1 MGLMKIVVRR
11 FMQIEKWLAVIFLVN
26 GLFTYANAQSFL
38 KEQSKY
44 ARVQNAI
51 ETKHKLIFENLKTHH
66 LTSDNFN
73 LLITV
78 FKAEMKL
85 LLYAKSKTATTY
97 TLIATYDIC
106 AGSGE
111 LGPKRAYGDNQVP
124 EGFYYINRYNPASN
138 YYLSLGISYPNA
150 SDKIKS
156 KAKNMGGDIFIH
168 GNCVTI
174 GCMPMTDDK
183 IKEIYLY
190 AMYAHNNGQT
200 QIPVYIFPFKMD
212 DKNFENYKLKNKTN
226 VALIRF
232 WQNIKIGYD
241 KFFQSQRQLNV
252 TVDTNGKYVFK

>member
-1 MGLMKIVVRR
+1 MKVVGYRC
-11 FMQIEKWLAVIFLVN
+11 MQFEKWLA
-26 GLFTYANAQSFL
+26 LFFVVHMILPCANAQSFL
-38 KEQSKY
+38 KKQSKY
-44 ARVQNAI
+44 VRVQNAI
-51 ETKHKLIFENLKTHH
+51 EAKHKLIVENLKVHH
-66 LTSDNFN
+66 LALDNFN
-73 LLITV
+73 LLVTV
-78 FKAEMKL
+78 FKAEKKL

-190 AMYAHNNGQT
+190 AMYAHNNGQSR
-200 QIPVYIFPFKMD
+200 IPVYIFPFKMD
-212 DKNFENYKLKNKTN
+212 DKNFADYKAEYKTEDE
-226 VALIRF
+226 LIRF
-232 WQNIKIGYD
+232 WQNIKTGYD
-241 KFFQSQRQLNV
+241 KFYDNKQQLNV
-252 TVDTNGKYVFK
+252 TVDAKGNYVFE

>member
-1 MGLMKIVVRR
+1 MKIVVRR
-11 FMQIEKWLAVIFLVN
+11 FMQIKKWLAVIFLVI
-26 GLFTYANAQSFL
+26 GFFTCANAQSFL

-44 ARVQNAI
+44 ARVKNAI
-51 ETKHKLIFENLKTHH
+51 EAKHKLMVENLQTHQ
-66 LTSDNFN
+66 LSINNYN

-78 FKAEMKL
+78 FKAEKKMM
-85 LLYAKSKTATTY
+85 LYGKSITATTY
-97 TLIATYDIC
+97 TLIATYNIC
-106 AGSGE
+106 ASSGE
-111 LGPKRAYGDNQVP
+111 LGPKRQYGDNQVP
-124 EGFYYINRYNPASN
+124 EGFYYISRYNPVSN
-138 YYLSLGISYPNA
+138 YYVSLGISYPNA

-200 QIPVYIFPFKMD
+200 QIPVYIFPFMMD
-212 DKNFENYKLKNKTN
+212 DKNFADYKSYYKTD

-232 WQNIKIGYD
+232 WQNIKIGHD
-241 KFFQSQRQLNV
+241 KFYGNKQQLNV
-252 TVDTNGKYVFK
+252 TVDASGNYVFK

>member
-1 MGLMKIVVRR
+1 MKIVVCR
-11 FMQIEKWLAVIFLVN
+11 FMQIEKWLVVIFLVI
-26 GLFTYANAQSFL
+26 GFFTCANAQSFL

-51 ETKHKLIFENLKTHH
+51 EAKHKLIVENLKTHH
-66 LTSDNFN
+66 IASDNFD

-78 FKAEMKL
+78 FKAEKKL

-190 AMYAHNNGQT
+190 AMYAHNNGQA

-212 DKNFENYKLKNKTN
+212 DKNFADYKLGYKTN

-232 WQNIKIGYD
+232 WRNLKSGYD
-241 KFFQSQRQLNV
+241 KFHVNKNKLNV
-252 TVDTNGKYVFK
+252 TVDTNGNYVFN